1 MNQQPLSHSLEGSAM
16 VNSGETIL
24 ELLRHMTDMAR
35 DDHNQAMATVLSDAL
50 TKCQALH
57 LMDRSVRAIK
67 RN

>member
-1 MNQQPLSHSLEGSAM
+1 M

-57 LMDRSVRAIK
+57 LLDRSERTVT